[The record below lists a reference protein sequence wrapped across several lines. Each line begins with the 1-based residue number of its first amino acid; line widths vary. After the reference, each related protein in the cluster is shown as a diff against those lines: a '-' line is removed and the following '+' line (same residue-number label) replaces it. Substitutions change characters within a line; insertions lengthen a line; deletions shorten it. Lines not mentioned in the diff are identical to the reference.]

1 MDDRQNEEELLN
13 MIDEGT
19 GGSYYDGSEYLNL
32 SGGDDGGDDSG
43 DDSGDDGADHGGDH
57 GEDTIIITNSV
68 EVYKASI
75 DRSLV

>member
-1 MDDRQNEEELLN
+1 MDGRQNEEELLN
-13 MIDEGT
+13 IIDEGT

-32 SGGDDGGDDSG
+32 SGGDDGGPN
-43 DDSGDDGADHGGDH
+43 SGDDGADHRGDH
-57 GEDTIIITNSV
+57 GEDTIIMTNSV

>member
-1 MDDRQNEEELLN
+1 MRVL
-13 MIDEGT
+13 
-19 GGSYYDGSEYLNL
+19 GGSYYDDSEKLNF
-32 SGGDDGGDDSG
+32 SGGDDGGEN
-43 DDSGDDGADHGGDH
+43 SGDDGADHGGDH

>member
-1 MDDRQNEEELLN
+1 MDGRQNEEELLN

-32 SGGDDGGDDSG
+32 SGGDDGGDD
-43 DDSGDDGADHGGDH
+43 GADHGGDH
-57 GEDTIIITNSV
+57 GEDTIIMTNSV

>member
-1 MDDRQNEEELLN
+1 

-32 SGGDDGGDDSG
+32 SGGYNGGE
-43 DDSGDDGADHGGDH
+43 DSGDDGADHGGDH
-57 GEDTIIITNSV
+57 GEDTIIMTNSV